1 VQCIPANHA
10 TPPAYLA
17 EIAHAP
23 ASQVRLRT
31 IQSEEGGRFYHDER
45 DLVVVELPPDAPVE
59 ERPEYMWLTL
69 RELKELIA
77 QDGVVNIEA
86 RSLIACLPFIA

>member
-1 VQCIPANHA
+1 
-10 TPPAYLA
+10 
-17 EIAHAP
+17 
-23 ASQVRLRT
+23 VRLRT